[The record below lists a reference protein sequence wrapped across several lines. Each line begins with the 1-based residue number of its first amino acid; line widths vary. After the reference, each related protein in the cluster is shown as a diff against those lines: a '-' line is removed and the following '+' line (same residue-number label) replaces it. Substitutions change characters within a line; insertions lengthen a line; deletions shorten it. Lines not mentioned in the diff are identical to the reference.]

1 MITSESTNSY
11 LESPQPSSCSIVNS
25 SGTFFHQIMQELM
38 NYADRSITV
47 LFSILRQV
55 EDNLG

>member
-1 MITSESTNSY
+1 MISSESTNSY
-11 LESPQPSSCSIVNS
+11 LEAPQPSNCSIRNS
-25 SGTFFHQIMQELM
+25 SGTFFHQIMQKLM

-55 EDNLG
+55 EENLG

>member
-1 MITSESTNSY
+1 
-11 LESPQPSSCSIVNS
+11 
-25 SGTFFHQIMQELM
+25 MQKLM

-55 EDNLG
+55 EENLG

>member
-1 MITSESTNSY
+1 MTTSESTNSY
-11 LESPQPSSCSIVNS
+11 LEAPQPSNCSIHNS
-25 SGTFFHQIMQELM
+25 SETFSNIMQKLM

-55 EDNLG
+55 EENLG